1 MQLVSRIEEAVDA
14 DFGPVQPAIITAAC
28 TAYHKVATKYHDPDD
43 GCDSQS
49 FGYMVWK
56 VLENEIVTLARDPA
70 HGIKIDP
77 KETAF
82 RFQVGRFRF
91 GVYRLGPQA
100 VDQIDFAFPNNDGA
114 AAALAG
120 DNVQYSFELPDD
132 VYLPRSLVLGHI
144 GNPSS
149 GCEQIWIAEPFET
162 STTGTISG
170 WHWRKLI
177 WRWDGKRQPLATE
190 AVLPPAVPIKV
201 PVLTLKKKK
210 SEQEKPIA

>member
-149 GCEQIWIAEPFET
+149 GCEQIWIALFFDT
-162 STTGTISG
+162 ATT
-170 WHWRKLI
+170 
-177 WRWDGKRQPLATE
+177 
-190 AVLPPAVPIKV
+190 
-201 PVLTLKKKK
+201 
-210 SEQEKPIA
+210 